1 MLSEREVDPHRAVH
15 AHERRRLLGLL
26 ADNALLPKGMEA
38 VMRGE
43 TEAPAE
49 LPKSV
54 AVALHRL
61 MARTPSRLFV
71 AQTEDLAGSIEQV
84 NIPGT
89 IDEHPNWRRKLPLDI
104 EELPKNAFFRAITKA
119 LREERPKF
127 S

>member
-1 MLSEREVDPHRAVH
+1 
-15 AHERRRLLGLL
+15 
-26 ADNALLPKGMEA
+26 
-38 VMRGE
+38 
-43 TEAPAE
+43 
-49 LPKSV
+49 V
-54 AVALHRL
+54 AVHRL

-71 AQTEDLAGSIEQV
+71 AQMEDLVGSIDQV